1 MDFQL
6 NTFGRHIS
14 AQQVTTAPER
24 LRKFE
29 NTCQCLDDCALINRC
44 TFLYISASSVVLS
57 LTVAV
62 TGVTGVT
69 GVTDLRQQFMATGG
83 HTSAA
88 CGISCVTCATN
99 RRERG

>member
-29 NTCQCLDDCALINRC
+29 NTCQSLDDCALIIVNRC

-62 TGVTGVT
+62 TGVA
-69 GVTDLRQQFMATGG
+69 GVTDLRQQFMATSG